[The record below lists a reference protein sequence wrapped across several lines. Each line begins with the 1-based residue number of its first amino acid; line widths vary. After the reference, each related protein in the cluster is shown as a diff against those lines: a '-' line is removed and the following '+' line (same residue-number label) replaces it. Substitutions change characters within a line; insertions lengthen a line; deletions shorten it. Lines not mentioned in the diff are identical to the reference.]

1 MTYAEYRQRDTEIAA
16 ICDAHKHATGKRLSY
31 WDGWASWLLRGPR
44 QRLDDKLPQN
54 SATGASSATETRG
67 TGILEAW

>member
-44 QRLDDKLPQN
+44 RLRDYELPQN
-54 SATGASSATETRG
+54 SLTE
-67 TGILEAW
+67 E